1 MNIPDPQNDQT
12 RIVILGA
19 GFGGLKL
26 ARKLA
31 GHPLFQIVLIDRH
44 NFHQFQPLLYQVAT
58 AGLEP
63 SSISFPIR
71 KVFQDM
77 PDVFFRIAEVTRID
91 PDSREVVTNIGTV
104 TYDRLVIAAGARTN
118 FYGNDQL
125 AKHCI
130 GLKSVSE
137 ALFLRNRIL
146 ENFEKSLV
154 SPDEDFRKAALSMV
168 IVGGGPTGVELA
180 GALAEMRNNILP
192 REYPEID
199 FTQMEISL
207 VEASTRLLGT
217 MTSGSSEKAYRYLQ
231 NLGVRIVLNTLVKSY
246 DGQTLVTENE
256 NIPSLCVVWAAG
268 IRARSFEGL
277 PPEIY
282 QSNGQIM
289 TDAYNRVNLLENVY
303 AIGDIAA
310 FRDTRYPRGLP
321 QVAPVAIQQARTL
334 ATNLLR
340 ESRQQKLVPFRYRDK
355 GAMATIGRNLAV
367 VELPFIRFGGVFAW
381 MTWMFVH
388 LMSIVGIKNRFFVF
402 INWVNSYFTYNL
414 SLRLIIKPR
423 YPDQDKTK

>member
-1 MNIPDPQNDQT
+1 MNIPYPEEGQK

-19 GFGGLKL
+19 GFAGLKL

-31 GHPLFQIVLIDRH
+31 GHRQFQIVVIDRH

-71 KVFQDM
+71 KVFQNKTNIY
-77 PDVFFRIAEVTRID
+77 FRIAEVTRID
-91 PDSREVVTNIGTV
+91 PDTREVITNIGTV

-125 AKHCI
+125 EKNCI

-154 SPDEDFRKAALSMV
+154 SPDENFRKAALTMV

-199 FTQMEISL
+199 FSQMEIYL
-207 VEASTRLLGT
+207 AEASTRLLGT
-217 MTSGSSEKAYRYLQ
+217 MSAGSSEKAYRYLQ
-231 NLGVRIVLNTLVKSY
+231 NLGVRIVLNTMVKSY

-256 NIPSLCVVWAAG
+256 SIPSLCVVWAAG
-268 IRARSFEGL
+268 IKARTFDGL
-277 PPEIY
+277 PSEILH
-282 QSNGQIM
+282 SNGQIIV
-289 TDAYNRVNLLENVY
+289 DEYIRVNSLDNVY

-310 FRDTRYPRGLP
+310 FRDSRYPRGLP
-321 QVAPVAIQQARTL
+321 QVAPVAIQQATTL
-334 ATNLLR
+334 ATNLIR
-340 ESRQQKLVPFRYRDK
+340 EIQNKPPIPFRYKDQ
-355 GAMATIGRNLAV
+355 GAMATIGKNLAV
-367 VELPFIRFGGVFAW
+367 VELPFIRFGGVLAW
-381 MTWMFVH
+381 LTWMFVH
-388 LMSIVGIKNRFFVF
+388 LMSIVGIKNRFFIF

-423 YPDQDKTK
+423 YPDQDKTR